1 MVNKYPGKCANCGN
15 TVHATYGIAEKRNGK
30 WIVYHNPGECP
41 EITSGLG
48 IGGYGSDDYNIHNTG
63 DTEIHNTGQKRRGGG
78 GQLWE
83 PCPKCGTE
91 PVHLDCGYCE
101 RHCRC

>member
-1 MVNKYPGKCANCGN
+1 M
-15 TVHATYGIAEKRNGK
+15 IDQ
-30 WIVYHNPGECP
+30 

-48 IGGYGSDDYNIHNTG
+48 IGGTGSDDYNIHTESAGTASVGTG
-63 DTEIHNTGQKRRGGG
+63 RKRRNGG

-83 PCPKCGTE
+83 ECPRCGTE
-91 PVHLDCGYCE
+91 PVHVDCGYCD